1 MLIKSQRSGIDLP
14 FSSEITPRAVFESR
28 RDFIRQLA
36 VGSIASASLV
46 EMANR
51 EAFAQSPT
59 GAWAWRAE
67 RTSREFAIEDAVNAC
82 NTYLEATE
90 PRCVVIHVDNEWVT
104 P

>member
-1 MLIKSQRSGIDLP
+1 MKKYTVPLFVLSLLVCTNTAFAGTEIIRTKDALKSFQKEYLH
-14 FSSEITPRAVFESR
+14 
-28 RDFIRQLA
+28 QQ
-36 VGSIASASLV
+36 
-46 EMANR
+46 NHK
-51 EAFAQSPT
+51 AFAQSPT

-67 RTSREFAIEDAVNAC
+67 RTSREFAIEDAVNSC